1 MEMWVYLESQG
12 SVVKQGN
19 LVYKA
24 VKVPLDQRY
33 SNSTFRVLRI
43 VSAREILPTVSE
55 KTVMS
60 AYILKMAVV

>member
-24 VKVPLDQRY
+24 VKVHLDQRY
-33 SNSTFRVLRI
+33 SNNTFRVLGI
-43 VSAREILPTVSE
+43 VSAGEILPTVSE
-55 KTVMS
+55 KTVKS
-60 AYILKMAVV
+60 AYIL